1 MSPMSAP
8 AGREIDLP
16 LCQLSQYLAC
26 NQTGRTRPYI
36 GYQIENGAPDRIRT
50 CDLCLR
56 RAALYPAELRV
67 LDAIGGNR
75 GGRLAKPARCR
86 QMKIVRAQP
95 TGNGFPRIREL
106 ARTRRI
112 QLRPSWQHRTR
123 PLPVRRR
130 NR

>member
-86 QMKIVRAQP
+86 QSKPHKSGPVCIDRDFCGHIAP
-95 TGNGFPRIREL
+95 AENRPRL
-106 ARTRRI
+106 AMRWSAAMGSR
-112 QLRPSWQHRTR
+112 
-123 PLPVRRR
+123 
-130 NR
+130 